1 MRKIGAAAVIV
12 DASGWVLLVRH
23 SYARGA
29 EGRGRKADETEATT
43 REERSDYGRRN
54 WELPGGVSEAGES
67 AADTAVREVREET
80 GLDVAVERLTG
91 VYWEADQPDGDMH
104 HFVFACAPVDR
115 NATARASSPEITDCA
130 YFAPDALPRPLS
142 DFALRRIEDAL
153 SGRPAAL
160 VTISTRRWLE

>member
-12 DASGWVLLVRH
+12 DASGRVLLVRH
-23 SYARGA
+23 S
-29 EGRGRKADETEATT
+29 
-43 REERSDYGRRN
+43 YGRRN
-54 WELPGGVSEAGES
+54 WELPGGVSEAGEC

-91 VYWEADQPDGDMH
+91 VYWEADHPDEDMH

-115 NATARASSPEITDCA
+115 NAPARPSSPEIIDCG

-142 DFALRRIEDAL
+142 DFTLRRIEDAL
-153 SGRPAAL
+153 SGRPAAV
-160 VTISTRRWLE
+160 VTISARRWLE

>member
-23 SYARGA
+23 SY
-29 EGRGRKADETEATT
+29 
-43 REERSDYGRRN
+43 GRRN

-67 AADTAVREVREET
+67 AAETVVREVREET
-80 GLDVAVERLTG
+80 GLDVALERLTG
-91 VYWEADQPDGDMH
+91 VYWEANRPDGDMH
-104 HFVFACAPVDR
+104 HFVLACRLLDP
-115 NATARASSPEITDCA
+115 NASPRPTSREILECG
-130 YFAPDALPRPLS
+130 YFAASALPRPLS
-142 DFALRRIEDAL
+142 DFTVRRIEDAL